1 MEKIVKNQLVA
12 SPGFEPGSKGYEPFK
27 ATTPPTRN
35 KLYGEHTKPQ
45 VETIMHLQM

>member
-1 MEKIVKNQLVA
+1 MTNVFMRLDRLSIPVSRWQPVV
-12 SPGFEPGSKGYEPFK
+12 PHF
-27 ATTPPTRN
+27 TQPPLTCD